1 MIIRK
6 LKKKA
11 ITMSVYLIVIGCI
24 IAILGF
30 GISGFN
36 LSKFEKSDTYKW
48 YRTIR
53 ISEGLSLSL

>member
-6 LKKKA
+6 FKKKA
-11 ITMSVYLIVIGCI
+11 IAISFYLIVIGCI

-30 GISGFN
+30 GISGFD
-36 LSKFEKSDTYKW
+36 LSKFGKDDTYRW

-53 ISEGLSLSL
+53 ID

>member
-36 LSKFEKSDTYKW
+36 LSKFEKSDKYKW